1 MEHANRVDRI
11 DQASRVER
19 FKKNHLD
26 RLPLWFNIFGTAF
39 VLMLT
44 LLCILPFWLMVIGSF
59 TDEAAIIRDGYR
71 FWPSEFSVEAYKM
84 VFKVPDVIIRAYMV
98 TICLVAVGTTIS
110 LLVTSMSAYV
120 LHRKDFRY
128 RNFFSFFFY
137 LTSLIGGGLIPF
149 YLLMLSLNMRDNYLA
164 LLLPPLLSVFNI
176 IVMRTFFS
184 ALPHE
189 IGESGKIDGANDLAI
204 YFRLY
209 LPLAIP
215 GLATI
220 GLFTALV
227 YWNDWYNALL
237 FINKDTMYPLQYQL
251 YKVISH
257 ANFAKLVA
265 QRTGQQV
272 QNVPTEALKLATACV
287 TVGPIILLFP
297 FVQRYF
303 IKGLTIGAVKG

>member
-1 MEHANRVDRI
+1 M
-11 DQASRVER
+11 
-19 FKKNHLD
+19 KWKHLD
-26 RLPLWFNIFGTAF
+26 RLPIWFNILGTAF
-39 VLMLT
+39 VLALT
-44 LLCILPFWLMVIGSF
+44 LLCLMPFWLMIAGSF
-59 TDEAAIIRDGYR
+59 TSETAIIQDGYR
-71 FWPSEFSVEAYKM
+71 FWPSVFSIEAYQM

-98 TICLVAVGTTIS
+98 TIFLVLIGTTTS
-110 LLVTSMSAYV
+110 LFITSMSAYV
-120 LHRKDFRY
+120 LHRKDFKY

-204 YFRLY
+204 YFQLY